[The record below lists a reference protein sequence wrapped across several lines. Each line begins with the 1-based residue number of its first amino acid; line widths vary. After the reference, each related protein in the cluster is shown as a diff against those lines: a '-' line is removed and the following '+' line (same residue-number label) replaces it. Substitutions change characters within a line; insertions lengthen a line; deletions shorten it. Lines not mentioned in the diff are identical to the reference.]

1 MKGECNDSVSCVAA
15 HDKGLS
21 IPAVAK
27 KYSIQRNLGPH

>member
-1 MKGECNDSVSCVAA
+1 MKGECNDIVSCVAA
-15 HDKGLS
+15 HKGLS